1 MLLTF
6 QRTADYSVYNN
17 ARHTERSGCLS
28 ILECSI
34 CHLFNF
40 KTVLTILGHRHSDM
54 HFTLCQIT
62 NTPTHAKIL
71 IWVALNLL
79 HCLQNNNN
87 IYKGT
92 KKRNPTQYFEC
103 GKPFSPTIACLG
115 TQPHWGLGCGLIP
128 SWGYSSQRWLG
139 FQVTHHTHGLCQPPH
154 KYSQSICADQR
165 FSTFFISGHT

>member
-92 KKRNPTQYFEC
+92 KKRVVHRTHKDLHINKKKKTTQDKTRGEDMSTKTC
-103 GKPFSPTIACLG
+103 KRKPE
-115 TQPHWGLGCGLIP
+115 
-128 SWGYSSQRWLG
+128 
-139 FQVTHHTHGLCQPPH
+139 
-154 KYSQSICADQR
+154 
-165 FSTFFISGHT
+165 